1 MKIVFASLI
10 AYLLGSIPFPYIVT
24 KLRTGKDIRQIG
36 TKNMGSGNVFH
47 NVGIFEGLIVLI
59 LDVGKGILATYI
71 AYLMHFPHYAIAIV
85 GFFAVLGHDY
95 PIFLG
100 FKGGKGA
107 ATTLG
112 ILIFISVVSLGSR
125 GIPFLAIVLTIY
137 IILLSITRSQVVTLF
152 FIFPIY
158 PFLMYGFNKDWKLFI
173 VNIIFMFFVEY
184 TGFST
189 FKRDLTKVR
198 ENWRKKNEEE
208 R

>member
-1 MKIVFASLI
+1 MEIILASLI

-47 NVGIFEGLIVLI
+47 NVGILEGLIVLI

-71 AYLMHFPHYAIAIV
+71 AYLMNFPHYAIAIV

-112 ILIFISVVSLGSR
+112 ILIFISVVSLGWQ
-125 GIPFLAIVLTIY
+125 GIPFLIIVLSIY
-137 IILLSITRSQVVTLF
+137 VVLLILTRSQVVTLF

-158 PFLMYGFNKDWKLFI
+158 PILMYVFNKDWKLFI
-173 VNIIFMFFVEY
+173 VNIIFMFLSNILALAHLKE
-184 TGFST
+184 TLL
-189 FKRDLTKVR
+189 K
-198 ENWRKKNEEE
+198 
-208 R
+208 